1 MTDKKDTTTEQVA
14 ENAQEKPHALETKDL
29 HTPDN
34 EALYEF
40 PCEFE
45 LKAMGKNSEDF
56 IDTVYQITEKHVP
69 SLERSAVRV
78 KDSKGKKFISVNV
91 KFTATSLKQ
100 LHAIYADLKQHPD
113 VLMTL

>member
-1 MTDKKDTTTEQVA
+1 MTE
-14 ENAQEKPHALETKDL
+14 EKLPTNVQDPDTKDL

-45 LKAMGKNSEDF
+45 LKAMGKNSEEF
-56 IDTVYQITEKHVP
+56 IDTVFKITQQHVP
-69 SLERSAVRV
+69 GLEKTAVRTNE
-78 KDSKGKKFISVNV
+78 SKGGKFTSVNV
-91 KFTATSLKQ
+91 KFTATDLKQ
-100 LHAIYADLKQHPD
+100 LHKIYADLKAHPD